1 MTINTHRCNLP
12 CVTSRLSSGVLF
24 DSPSAASIYIK
35 RLVNPTRKA
44 DDGWK
49 SIKYGGR

>member
-1 MTINTHRCNLP
+1 M
-12 CVTSRLSSGVLF
+12 LF
-24 DSPSAASIYIK
+24 DSPSAFSIYIK

-49 SIKYGGR
+49 AVKYQGRCVLLLHGVFFWCFLTIKPEL